1 MGIFPGAKT
10 YFRERSGAFATSR
23 DGEPHPDLYVSD
35 LMLCLYMF
43 DAYREHQRAR
53 SGGTFG
59 SLTDLAIFLWN
70 RISQPDTVQALERWQ
85 THVVTFDVPGRTP
98 RAKEATQERR
108 RAAVATPSAELIPF
122 PDNANDPLPAPF
134 SAFLRSPGGLR
145 ATVAGLIPIFH
156 RLYKQCM
163 RTKGAIVIQCEGG
176 PIYMKREGIEVKRV
190 EMSHLSYMGRIGEVR
205 P

>member
-1 MGIFPGAKT
+1 MGIFPGAKA

-53 SGGTFG
+53 SAVAFG
-59 SLTDLAIFLWN
+59 SLTDLATFLWN
-70 RISQPDTVQALERWQ
+70 RISRPDSCQSLESWQ
-85 THVVTFDVPGRTP
+85 THVVTFDVPGKTP

-108 RAAVATPSAELIPF
+108 RVAAAVGPSAKAEAMEMRF
-122 PDNANDPLPAPF
+122 PGNAHDPLPAPF
-134 SAFLRSPGGLR
+134 SAYLRSPGALR
-145 ATVAGLIPIFH
+145 ATVSGLLPIFH

-163 RTKGAIVIQCEGG
+163 RTKG
-176 PIYMKREGIEVKRV
+176 
-190 EMSHLSYMGRIGEVR
+190 
-205 P
+205 